1 MKPQRLVS
9 ALLLAST
16 ALLFGCHAQ
25 ENTASSDAE
34 IHQWMDNFKHAFE
47 AKDTKSVMALYTP
60 DIIAYDVTP
69 PLQYVGTD
77 AYTKDWD
84 TFFAGFQGSPT
95 LEFRDCH
102 INSSGDL
109 AIVTCLEHITGA
121 TANGQPT
128 SVWLRVT
135 SGLRHVNGQW
145 LDFHDHV
152 SVPADFTTSQAKFDL
167 TP

>member
-1 MKPQRLVS
+1 MKSLRLLS

-16 ALLFGCHAQ
+16 ALLLGCHTR
-25 ENTASSDAE
+25 ENAASSDAE

-47 AKDTKSVMALYTP
+47 AKDTNAVMALYTP
-60 DIIAYDVTP
+60 DILAYDVIP
-69 PLQYVGTD
+69 PLQYVGSD
-77 AYTKDWD
+77 AYTKDWN
-84 TFFAGFQGSPT
+84 TFFSGFQGSPT

-109 AIVTCLEHITGA
+109 AIVTCLEHVSGTM
-121 TANGQPT
+121 TNGQPS
-128 SVWLRVT
+128 SVWLRAT
-135 SGLRHVNGQW
+135 SGLRRVNGQW